1 MVLPEGPE
9 GHAYSFAPKPALAVA
24 SAPKAERAPAKSAP
38 LAIQYLGF
46 QNVGARRDYLLQVGR
61 GEQAMRHVLS
71 IDLAAFSS
79 RLALLQDG
87 PDICYQVL
95 LRALAA
101 PEQPVAAAIAVTEAD
116 LAAYRAAHTMPSR
129 RRSFSA
135 PVPSTAVAEAAKA

>member
-1 MVLPEGPE
+1 MVLPEGQ
-9 GHAYSFAPKPALAVA
+9 AYSFAPKPAAAAAVA
-24 SAPKAERAPAKSAP
+24 TERKAERPPPKPAAI
-38 LAIQYLGF
+38 AIQYLGF

-61 GEQAMRHVLS
+61 GEQAMRHVVS
-71 IDLAAFSS
+71 IELAAFSL

-101 PEQPVAAAIAVTEAD
+101 PEQPVAETITVTEAD
-116 LAAYRAAHTMPSR
+116 LAAYRAAHTMPGR

-135 PVPSTAVAEAAKA
+135 PPEAAPGPAKP

>member
-1 MVLPEGPE
+1 MVLPEGQ
-9 GHAYSFAPKPALAVA
+9 AYSFAPKPVPAVA
-24 SAPKAERAPAKSAP
+24 SELKTARAPEKPAP
-38 LAIQYLGF
+38 IAIQYLGF
-46 QNVGARRDYLLQVGR
+46 QNNGARRDYLLQVGR
-61 GEQAMRHVLS
+61 GEQATRHVLS
-71 IDLAAFSS
+71 IELAAFSL

-101 PEQPVAAAIAVTEAD
+101 PEQPVAEAIAVTEAD

-135 PVPSTAVAEAAKA
+135 PSTTVAETAKA

>member
-1 MVLPEGPE
+1 MVLPADQ
-9 GHAYSFAPKPALAVA
+9 AYSFAPKPATPVA
-24 SAPKAERAPAKSAP
+24 SEPKAERASAKPTAIP
-38 LAIQYLGF
+38 IQYLGF

-61 GEQAMRHVLS
+61 GEQAMRHVVS
-71 IDLAAFSS
+71 IELAAFSL

-101 PEQPVAAAIAVTEAD
+101 SEKPVAEAIAVTEAD
-116 LAAYRAAHTMPSR
+116 LAAYRAAHSVPGR

-135 PVPSTAVAEAAKA
+135 SPTTVPGAAKA